1 MTEYEKAQAGYLYD
15 ANYDEE
21 LAVKRA
27 ECAEKCF
34 DFNNARPSDFEGQ
47 RNKGLEIALPITKCD

>member
-1 MTEYEKAQAGYLYD
+1 MTGYEKAQAGYMYD

-47 RNKGLEIALPITKCD
+47 KKILNTVFGEGRGD

>member
-15 ANYDEE
+15 ANYDRK
-21 LAVKRA
+21 LAIKRA

-34 DFNNARPSDFEGQ
+34 DLNNVISVP
-47 RNKGLEIALPITKCD
+47 